1 MIFRKASECYPDAR
15 MSDREKDAVLAAN
28 LAFYQAFTSQDVPAM
43 EALWARRAPVSCTH
57 PGWVALTGRGAVLES
72 WRSILQNPEAPHVMC
87 HDDTAFLHGDVA
99 IVLCEEELADGH
111 LSATNIFVK
120 EDGEWRLVHHQA
132 SPLLARGS
140 PAAPA

>member
-1 MIFRKASECYPDAR
+1 

-28 LAFYQAFTSQDVPAM
+28 LAFYQAFTTQDVAGM

-57 PGWVALTGRGAVLES
+57 PGWVALTGRGAVLKS

-99 IVLCEEELADGH
+99 IVLCEEELADSHH

>member
-1 MIFRKASECYPDAR
+1 
-15 MSDREKDAVLAAN
+15 
-28 LAFYQAFTSQDVPAM
+28 
-43 EALWARRAPVSCTH
+43 
-57 PGWVALTGRGAVLES
+57 
-72 WRSILQNPEAPHVMC
+72 MC

-99 IVLCEEELADGH
+99 IVLCEEELADGS

-132 SPLLARGS
+132 SQLLARGS